1 MMQTNETN
9 FPEMLTIDQTAK
21 RSGLSAYA
29 VRKLAR
35 SSTGQAFTVRVGTKY
50 LINWERFTAFF
61 NCGAVGENSSAECNP
76 SVSATHCQLPYRGA
90 YGGEDCMPSVTCGD
104 SSAQGTSSGRPFRGT
119 NAKEQPFAGIQPVP
133 VRL

>member
-50 LINWERFTAFF
+50 LINQENFAAFL
-61 NCGAVGENSSAECNP
+61 NCEALGQDTPEPDRRQP
-76 SVSATHCQLPYRGA
+76 S
-90 YGGEDCMPSVTCGD
+90 
-104 SSAQGTSSGRPFRGT
+104 
-119 NAKEQPFAGIQPVP
+119 AGIQPVP

>member
-50 LINWERFTAFF
+50 LINQEKFAAFL
-61 NCGAVGENSSAECNP
+61 NCEALGQDTPEP
-76 SVSATHCQLPYRGA
+76 DRRQPAT
-90 YGGEDCMPSVTCGD
+90 
-104 SSAQGTSSGRPFRGT
+104 
-119 NAKEQPFAGIQPVP
+119 GIQPVP

>member
-61 NCGAVGENSSAECNP
+61 NCAEPLSQPAAASSP
-76 SVSATHCQLPYRGA
+76 FRGA
-90 YGGEDCMPSVTCGD
+90 YAE
-104 SSAQGTSSGRPFRGT
+104 
-119 NAKEQPFAGIQPVP
+119 EQPSASIQPVP

>member
-61 NCGAVGENSSAECNP
+61 NCGAVGDD
-76 SVSATHCQLPYRGA
+76 A
-90 YGGEDCMPSVTCGD
+90 YTVP
-104 SSAQGTSSGRPFRGT
+104 P
-119 NAKEQPFAGIQPVP
+119 EQHTAGVQPVP

>member
-50 LINWERFTAFF
+50 LINQEKFAAFL
-61 NCGAVGENSSAECNP
+61 NCEAIGEN
-76 SVSATHCQLPYRGA
+76 
-90 YGGEDCMPSVTCGD
+90 PSVTCGD
-104 SSAQGTSSGRPFRGT
+104 SSPFRGAYSGRDC
-119 NAKEQPFAGIQPVP
+119 NPSAYAEEQHTTDIQPVP

>member
-50 LINWERFTAFF
+50 LINQEKFAAFL
-61 NCGAVGENSSAECNP
+61 NCEALGQDTPEPDRRQP
-76 SVSATHCQLPYRGA
+76 S
-90 YGGEDCMPSVTCGD
+90 
-104 SSAQGTSSGRPFRGT
+104 
-119 NAKEQPFAGIQPVP
+119 AGIQPVS

>member
-1 MMQTNETN
+1 MQENN
-9 FPEMLTIDQTAK
+9 RNDFPEMLTIDQTAK

-50 LINWERFTAFF
+50 LINWGRFTAFF
-61 NCGAVGENSSAECNP
+61 NCGAVGDD
-76 SVSATHCQLPYRGA
+76 THLVP
-90 YGGEDCMPSVTCGD
+90 P
-104 SSAQGTSSGRPFRGT
+104 
-119 NAKEQPFAGIQPVP
+119 EQPSAGIQPVP

>member
-50 LINWERFTAFF
+50 LINQEKFTAFL
-61 NCGAVGENSSAECNP
+61 NCEALGQDTPEPDRRQP
-76 SVSATHCQLPYRGA
+76 S
-90 YGGEDCMPSVTCGD
+90 
-104 SSAQGTSSGRPFRGT
+104 
-119 NAKEQPFAGIQPVP
+119 AGIQPVP

>member
-61 NCGAVGENSSAECNP
+61 NCGAVGDDAHIVP
-76 SVSATHCQLPYRGA
+76 P
-90 YGGEDCMPSVTCGD
+90 
-104 SSAQGTSSGRPFRGT
+104 
-119 NAKEQPFAGIQPVP
+119 EQNTAGIQPVP

>member
-50 LINWERFTAFF
+50 LINQEKFAAFL
-61 NCGAVGENSSAECNP
+61 NCEAVGDD
-76 SVSATHCQLPYRGA
+76 THTVP
-90 YGGEDCMPSVTCGD
+90 P
-104 SSAQGTSSGRPFRGT
+104 
-119 NAKEQPFAGIQPVP
+119 EQHTAGIQPVP

>member
-90 YGGEDCMPSVTCGD
+90 YSGKDSMPSV
-104 SSAQGTSSGRPFRGT
+104 S
-119 NAKEQPFAGIQPVP
+119 AKEQPTTGIQPVP

>member
-1 MMQTNETN
+1 MQTNETN

-50 LINWERFTAFF
+50 LINQEKFAAFL
-61 NCGAVGENSSAECNP
+61 NCEALGQDTPEPDRRQP
-76 SVSATHCQLPYRGA
+76 S
-90 YGGEDCMPSVTCGD
+90 
-104 SSAQGTSSGRPFRGT
+104 
-119 NAKEQPFAGIQPVP
+119 AGIQPVP

>member
-61 NCGAVGENSSAECNP
+61 NCAEP
-76 SVSATHCQLPYRGA
+76 LSQPAA
-90 YGGEDCMPSVTCGD
+90 A
-104 SSAQGTSSGRPFRGT
+104 SSAQGTSSGRPFRGA
-119 NAKEQPFAGIQPVP
+119 NAKEQPTTGIQPVP

>member
-50 LINWERFTAFF
+50 LINQEKFAAFL
-61 NCGAVGENSSAECNP
+61 NCEALGQ
-76 SVSATHCQLPYRGA
+76 ATPEPDR
-90 YGGEDCMPSVTCGD
+90 
-104 SSAQGTSSGRPFRGT
+104 R
-119 NAKEQPFAGIQPVP
+119 QPAAGIQPVP

>member
-50 LINWERFTAFF
+50 LINWGRFTAFF

-90 YGGEDCMPSVTCGD
+90 YAEEQ
-104 SSAQGTSSGRPFRGT
+104 SS
-119 NAKEQPFAGIQPVP
+119 AGIQPVP

>member
-9 FPEMLTIDQTAK
+9 YPEMLTIDQTAK

-50 LINWERFTAFF
+50 LINQEKFAAFL
-61 NCGAVGENSSAECNP
+61 NCEALGQDTPEPDRRQP
-76 SVSATHCQLPYRGA
+76 S
-90 YGGEDCMPSVTCGD
+90 
-104 SSAQGTSSGRPFRGT
+104 
-119 NAKEQPFAGIQPVP
+119 AGIQPVP

>member
-35 SSTGQAFTVRVGTKY
+35 SSTGQAFTIRVGTKY
-50 LINWERFTAFF
+50 LINQEKFAAFL
-61 NCGAVGENSSAECNP
+61 NCEALGQDTPEPDRRQP
-76 SVSATHCQLPYRGA
+76 S
-90 YGGEDCMPSVTCGD
+90 
-104 SSAQGTSSGRPFRGT
+104 
-119 NAKEQPFAGIQPVP
+119 AGIQPVP

>member
-50 LINWERFTAFF
+50 LINQEKFAAFL
-61 NCGAVGENSSAECNP
+61 NCEALGQDTLEPDRRQP
-76 SVSATHCQLPYRGA
+76 S
-90 YGGEDCMPSVTCGD
+90 
-104 SSAQGTSSGRPFRGT
+104 
-119 NAKEQPFAGIQPVP
+119 AGIQPVP

>member
-50 LINWERFTAFF
+50 LINQEKFAAFL
-61 NCGAVGENSSAECNP
+61 NCEALDQDTPEPDHV
-76 SVSATHCQLPYRGA
+76 Q
-90 YGGEDCMPSVTCGD
+90 
-104 SSAQGTSSGRPFRGT
+104 TS
-119 NAKEQPFAGIQPVP
+119 AGIQPVP

>member
-50 LINWERFTAFF
+50 LINQEKFAAFL
-61 NCGAVGENSSAECNP
+61 NCEALGQDPPEPDRRQP
-76 SVSATHCQLPYRGA
+76 S
-90 YGGEDCMPSVTCGD
+90 
-104 SSAQGTSSGRPFRGT
+104 
-119 NAKEQPFAGIQPVP
+119 AGIQPVP

>member
-50 LINWERFTAFF
+50 LINQEKFAAFL
-61 NCGAVGENSSAECNP
+61 NCETVGDDAHNVP
-76 SVSATHCQLPYRGA
+76 P
-90 YGGEDCMPSVTCGD
+90 
-104 SSAQGTSSGRPFRGT
+104 
-119 NAKEQPFAGIQPVP
+119 EQPSAGIQPVP

>member
-50 LINWERFTAFF
+50 LINQEKFAAFL
-61 NCGAVGENSSAECNP
+61 NCEALGQDTPEPDRS
-76 SVSATHCQLPYRGA
+76 Q
-90 YGGEDCMPSVTCGD
+90 
-104 SSAQGTSSGRPFRGT
+104 
-119 NAKEQPFAGIQPVP
+119 NAGKIQPVP

>member
-50 LINWERFTAFF
+50 LINQEKFAAFL
-61 NCGAVGENSSAECNP
+61 NCEAVGDDARNVP
-76 SVSATHCQLPYRGA
+76 P
-90 YGGEDCMPSVTCGD
+90 
-104 SSAQGTSSGRPFRGT
+104 
-119 NAKEQPFAGIQPVP
+119 EQHTAGIQPVP

>member
-61 NCGAVGENSSAECNP
+61 NCGAVGENPSAECN
-76 SVSATHCQLPYRGA
+76 
-90 YGGEDCMPSVTCGD
+90 PSVTCGD
-104 SSAQGTSSGRPFRGT
+104 SSAQGTSFGRPFRGAY
-119 NAKEQPFAGIQPVP
+119 AKEQPSAGIQPVP

>member
-9 FPEMLTIDQTAK
+9 FPAMLTIDQTAK

-50 LINWERFTAFF
+50 LINQEKFAAFL
-61 NCGAVGENSSAECNP
+61 NCEALGQDTPEPDRRQP
-76 SVSATHCQLPYRGA
+76 S
-90 YGGEDCMPSVTCGD
+90 
-104 SSAQGTSSGRPFRGT
+104 
-119 NAKEQPFAGIQPVP
+119 AGIQPVP

>member
-50 LINWERFTAFF
+50 LINQEKFAAFL
-61 NCGAVGENSSAECNP
+61 NCEALGQDTPEPDRRQP
-76 SVSATHCQLPYRGA
+76 S
-90 YGGEDCMPSVTCGD
+90 
-104 SSAQGTSSGRPFRGT
+104 
-119 NAKEQPFAGIQPVP
+119 AGIQPVP